1 VPNDA
6 LLDAADGSD
15 VATVLRVRDGRV
27 QRTQVRLGLRGLA
40 ASEVLEGL
48 QPGDQV
54 VAAGALD
61 PGELP
66 EDGERVRIEGQPQPD
81 AGDDAGS
88 HGASPL
94 PVSGS
99 MSLASSIALRFL
111 RQARGQPLPA
121 LFGIAVGVSVLVFR
135 IALIS

>member
-1 VPNDA
+1 VRLRIDPKADFVRQDMTATATIHTGSRDNTLAVPNDA

-54 VAAGALD
+54 VAAGAVD

-66 EDGERVRIEGQPQPD
+66 EDGDRVRIEGQPQPD
-81 AGDDAGS
+81 AGDDADT
-88 HGASPL
+88 HGESPL
-94 PVSGS
+94 P
-99 MSLASSIALRFL
+99 LN
-111 RQARGQPLPA
+111 
-121 LFGIAVGVSVLVFR
+121 
-135 IALIS
+135 